1 MRLARE
7 EQYLE
12 RVPVENGW
20 CMNILGWESEEK
32 WRKRRKK
39 KKTGCSVGREG
50 ILTDRKSDLHRL
62 PEARRARAAGEV
74 SSPRLREEFA
84 EARWT
89 SQRS

>member
-12 RVPVENGW
+12 RVPVEDEW
-20 CMNILGWESEEK
+20 CMNIMSWSRRSAKMEGK
-32 WRKRRKK
+32 KR
-39 KKTGCSVGREG
+39 GCEVGREG
-50 ILTDRKSDLHRL
+50 TLTERKSDLHRM

-84 EARWT
+84 EARWS

>member
-1 MRLARE
+1 MSW
-7 EQYLE
+7 
-12 RVPVENGW
+12 RVA
-20 CMNILGWESEEK
+20 K
-32 WRKRRKK
+32 KRRKK
-39 KKTGCSVGREG
+39 KGKRGGGGSGREG
-50 ILTDRKSDLHRL
+50 ILTERKSDLHRV